1 MDAIQ
6 VRIWSPPGSSTT
18 TISGMMY
25 GEIGTGVGVSVG
37 AGVDV
42 GFGVGVSVHST
53 AVAVL
58 ATEVA
63 SAVRSGDAPQA
74 VINTQTRN
82 STAYFIVVSVL
93 LNQSH
98 AWMDLNLKR
107 F

>member
-1 MDAIQ
+1 MNGET
-6 VRIWSPPGSSTT
+6 GS
-18 TISGMMY
+18 
-25 GEIGTGVGVSVG
+25 GVGVGVG

-63 SAVRSGDAPQA
+63 SAMRSGDALQA
-74 VINTQTRN
+74 VINTQTRK
-82 STAYFIVVSVL
+82 STAYFILASVL

-98 AWMDLNLKR
+98 AWMDLNLNM